1 MAEPAE
7 KHELSALALM
17 QAFAGNASA
26 TAHELGVPRKVVI
39 KAVQHV
45 AAERDW
51 LLSLWGAGVIS
62 RLQCER
68 LAVLLDLLPPDLG
81 LTPQA
86 ADVRKVA
93 QTLPAQLP
101 PGSGVVGAPSD
112 CIRLGELN
120 LNLGVATTAGAVDAL
135 DAQDALLLAD
145 IEARLTDEVRGLI
158 ASLHQFGCRAELI
171 GKEIPDGAKFC
182 KSVTLLLTLLS
193 FQLAYSFGKDLDT
206 PIFFDDGAEYLRKLN
221 LSLSDFVREL
231 TLDGRRF
238 LAIALID
245 QQLGQ
250 LGSAAD
256 RGDKC

>member
-7 KHELSALALM
+7 KHELCALALM

-93 QTLPAQLP
+93 QTLPG
-101 PGSGVVGAPSD
+101 PGHLQCGGCARACGFGESSSG
-112 CIRLGELN
+112 
-120 LNLGVATTAGAVDAL
+120 
-135 DAQDALLLAD
+135 
-145 IEARLTDEVRGLI
+145 
-158 ASLHQFGCRAELI
+158 
-171 GKEIPDGAKFC
+171 
-182 KSVTLLLTLLS
+182 
-193 FQLAYSFGKDLDT
+193 
-206 PIFFDDGAEYLRKLN
+206 
-221 LSLSDFVREL
+221 
-231 TLDGRRF
+231 GRP
-238 LAIALID
+238 L
-245 QQLGQ
+245 
-250 LGSAAD
+250 
-256 RGDKC
+256 